1 MDSIKPL
8 AKEAMHADFIAGL
21 ESWEIG
27 SARAE
32 RVGQGEVG
40 GYTQRVQTTWPC
52 LGFAMKSTSLELGRP
67 FLLLSV

>member
-1 MDSIKPL
+1 MSL
-8 AKEAMHADFIAGL
+8 GG
-21 ESWEIG
+21 G

-52 LGFAMKSTSLELGRP
+52 VGFAMKSTSLELGRP